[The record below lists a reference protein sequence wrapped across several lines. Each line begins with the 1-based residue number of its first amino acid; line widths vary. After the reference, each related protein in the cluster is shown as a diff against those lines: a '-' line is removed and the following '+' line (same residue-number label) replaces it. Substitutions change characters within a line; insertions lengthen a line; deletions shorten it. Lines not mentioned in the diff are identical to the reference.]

1 MSLLIQKAADLLL
14 PQARCLACDE
24 PRRITPHQ
32 PLCADCLNKL
42 EDLRIFSNVC
52 DNCLSPVQF
61 NTPCEYCAEGG
72 MAGLRRAFS
81 PFVYR
86 DVTQRLIVRL
96 KFGGAALA
104 AEPLAHEMAL
114 CVSGMRFDA
123 MVPVP
128 LHKSH
133 QRERGFNQ
141 SRLLCDLIFEH
152 TGIPVI
158 DALLKKH
165 NRRRQSSL
173 PAHKRSQNVKGAYK
187 VILPVDGMEI
197 LLVDDVRTTGSTVR
211 ECANELLK
219 AGADSVYLLTAAIAK
234 PRRKKK

>member
-1 MSLLIQKAADLLL
+1 MSLLQKAADLLL
-14 PQARCLACDE
+14 PKTRCLSCDE
-24 PRRITPHQ
+24 PRRISPGQ
-32 PLCADCLNKL
+32 ALCADCLNQL
-42 EDLRIFSNVC
+42 ENLRIGRNVC
-52 DNCLSPVQF
+52 DNCLSPVRF
-61 NTPCEYCAEGG
+61 NTPCEYCAQGG

-86 DVTQRLIVRL
+86 DVTQKLIVRL

-128 LHKSH
+128 LYKSH

-141 SRLLCDLIFEH
+141 SRLLCELIHEH
-152 TGIPVI
+152 TGIPVME
-158 DALLKKH
+158 ALLKKH

-173 PAHKRSQNVKGAYK
+173 PAHKRSQNVKGAFK
-187 VILPVDGMEI
+187 VILPVAGMEV

-211 ECANELLK
+211 ECAAELLK
-219 AGADSVYLLTAAIAK
+219 AGADSVYLLTAALAK
-234 PRRKKK
+234 PRRKTK